1 MKAAGVACGTTV
13 TGSVVFGATATPGVY
28 TISDLLEC
36 SVQVATEITLR
47 LVQAQSDLVLATCRV
62 EQISM
67 EILTL
72 YYYFC
77 RRSNNYF
84 ELA

>member
-28 TISDLLEC
+28 TIVIYLLEC

-47 LVQAQSDLVLATCRV
+47 LVQAQSDLVL
-62 EQISM
+62 
-67 EILTL
+67 
-72 YYYFC
+72 
-77 RRSNNYF
+77 
-84 ELA
+84 

>member
-28 TISDLLEC
+28 TLVIYLLEC

-47 LVQAQSDLVLATCRV
+47 LVLKSDLVL
-62 EQISM
+62 
-67 EILTL
+67 
-72 YYYFC
+72 
-77 RRSNNYF
+77 
-84 ELA
+84 